1 MPIPAYAIGL
11 GSTLLGQAAGSLF
24 GKQKNPYQDQLSQ
37 QRMFNQNIQNQQ
49 YALGQQ
55 QQAKANK
62 FSNMY
67 SRGLENEME
76 RLNNP
81 NATNAMLQQ
90 AGAQMGSITGQAAQ
104 SQAKYNS
111 MGNALNL
118 GGGMTGNMMQDNFY
132 NNPIAQAM
140 SQGAVNYAM
149 GADSRRQQA
158 LGLAGTGFNTY
169 QGGANTAMGTASNM
183 SNNMYNQ
190 YMGEA
195 QQQME
200 MDAATQNQRN
210 QMASQF
216 GALGG
221 QYINQRNADRDF
233 GLRQKQFNQRQ
244 SQPNNNQGGAADMS
258 VFPW

>member
-11 GSTLLGQAAGSLF
+11 GSTLLGNAAGSLF

-49 YALGQQ
+49 YQLGQQ
-55 QQAKANK
+55 NQAQANK

-67 SRGLENEME
+67 SRGAMNEME

-81 NATNAMLQQ
+81 DASNAMLRQ
-90 AGAQMGSITGQAAQ
+90 AGAQMGNITGNAAQ
-104 SQAKYNS
+104 AMARYNAS
-111 MGNALNL
+111 GNALNY
-118 GGGMTGNMMQDNFY
+118 GGGVTNMMMQDDFMNR
-132 NNPIAQAM
+132 PIASAL
-140 SQGAVNYAM
+140 SQGAVQYAL
-149 GADSRRQQA
+149 GADDRRMRA
-158 LGLAGTGFNTY
+158 LGLAGQAYNQY
-169 QGGANTAMGTASNM
+169 QGGANTAFGTASGM
-183 SNNMYNQ
+183 ANNMYNQ

-210 QMASQF
+210 QIASQF

-233 GLRQKQFNQRQ
+233 GLRQDEFNFRK
-244 SQPNNNQGGAADMS
+244 SQKPYT
-258 VFPW
+258 FT

>member
-11 GSTLLGQAAGSLF
+11 GSTLLGNAAGSLF
-24 GKQKNPYQDQLSQ
+24 GKQKNPYQSQLSQ

-49 YALGQQ
+49 YQLGQQ
-55 QQAKANK
+55 NQAQANK
-62 FSNMY
+62 FSGMY
-67 SRGLENEME
+67 SRGLQNEME

-81 NATNAMLQQ
+81 DATNAMLRQ
-90 AGAQMGSITGQAAQ
+90 AGSQMGAITSNAAQ
-104 SQAKYNS
+104 AQARYNQ
-111 MGNALNL
+111 MPNALNL
-118 GGGMTGNMMQDNFY
+118 GSGMTNYQMQDNFY
-132 NNPIAQAM
+132 NNPISQAM
-140 SQGAVNYAM
+140 SQGAVQYAM
-149 GADSRRQQA
+149 GADQRRQQA
-158 LGLAGTGFNTY
+158 LGLAGQGYNQY

-200 MDAATQNQRN
+200 MDANVQNQRN

-221 QYINQRNADRDF
+221 QYINQMNSDRDF
-233 GLRQKQFNQRQ
+233 GLRKAESERRY
-244 SQPNNNQGGAADMS
+244 PKVG
-258 VFPW
+258 

>member
-1 MPIPAYAIGL
+1 MPPQLAIGL

-24 GKQKNPYQDQLSQ
+24 GKQRNPYQAQLSQ

-49 YALGQQ
+49 YGLGQQ
-55 QQAKANK
+55 QQAQANK

-67 SRGLENEME
+67 SRGLQNEME

-90 AGAQMGSITGQAAQ
+90 AGAQMGAITGQAAQ

-111 MGNALNL
+111 MGNSLNL
-118 GGGMTGNMMQDNFY
+118 GGGMTNNIMQDNFY

-149 GADSRRQQA
+149 GADARRQQA

-169 QGGANTAMGTASNM
+169 QSGANQAFGTASNLA
-183 SNNMYNQ
+183 NNQYNQ

-200 MDAATQNQRN
+200 LDANAANQRN
-210 QMASQF
+210 QIASQF

-221 QYINQRNADRDF
+221 QYLNQRNADRDF
-233 GLRQKQFNQRQ
+233 GLRQKEFNLRQ
-244 SQPNNNQGGAADMS
+244 SRQNNNQGGGADMS
-258 VFPW
+258 VFPWG

>member
-11 GSTLLGQAAGSLF
+11 GSTLLGNAAGSLF

-49 YALGQQ
+49 YQLGQQ
-55 QQAKANK
+55 NQAQANK

-67 SRGLENEME
+67 SRGAMNEME

-81 NATNAMLQQ
+81 DASNAMLRQ
-90 AGAQMGSITGQAAQ
+90 AGAQMGNITGNAAQ
-104 SQAKYNS
+104 AMARYNAS
-111 MGNALNL
+111 GNALNL
-118 GGGMTGNMMQDNFY
+118 GGGTTNMMMQDDFMNR
-132 NNPIAQAM
+132 PIASAL
-140 SQGAVNYAM
+140 SQGAVQYAL
-149 GADSRRQQA
+149 GADDRRMRA
-158 LGLAGTGFNTY
+158 LGLAGQAYNQY
-169 QGGANTAMGTASNM
+169 QGGANTAFGTASGM
-183 SNNMYNQ
+183 ANNMYNQ

-210 QMASQF
+210 QIASQF

-233 GLRQKQFNQRQ
+233 GLRQDEFNFRK
-244 SQPNNNQGGAADMS
+244 SQKPYT
-258 VFPW
+258 FT